1 MKKTIIVMPVAN
13 EETTM
18 GGIIEKILAL
28 PYDNLYLYP
37 VMDNYSTDGTRAII
51 EKYEKKTDRVKLI
64 FYKESYGV
72 ISCYLEGFR
81 HALKD
86 GAERVI
92 EMDGGGSHLP
102 EEIPR
107 FIEKLDEGYDCVWG
121 SRFVEG
127 GGISHHPLY
136 RRILSS
142 GGTILANVVL
152 GTRLKDMTSGFE
164 GFQRYVLEDLKLD
177 RFLSTGH
184 MYQTEMR
191 YYCRNYRTVE
201 VPIHYVGSES
211 SFRFQ
216 VVAEA
221 LRILF
226 QLKKAG
232 KTIYRDSGKSTT
244 DKQLARIHLLHERD
258 HRSLWL
264 QGGHGKDYRI
274 ADIAGPYA

>member
-1 MKKTIIVMPVAN
+1 MKKTIIVMPIAN
-13 EETTM
+13 EEAT
-18 GGIIEKILAL
+18 IAEVFDEILSL
-28 PYDNLYLYP
+28 SYDNLYIYP
-37 VMDNYSTDGTRAII
+37 VMDNYSKDGTQKIVEEYA
-51 EKYEKKTDRVKLI
+51 KKTDRVKLI

-81 HALKD
+81 RALED
-86 GAERVI
+86 GAEQII

-102 EEIPR
+102 AEVPQ
-107 FIEKLDEGYDCVWG
+107 FIEKLEEGYDCVWG

-127 GGISHHPLY
+127 GGISNHPLY

-164 GFQRYVLEDLKLD
+164 GFQRRILENMDLD
-177 RFLSTGH
+177 NFLSKGH

-191 YYCRNYRTVE
+191 YYCRNYHTVE

-211 SFRFQ
+211 SFRMKS
-216 VVAEA
+216 VTEA

-226 QLKKAG
+226 KLKRNEMSVMK
-232 KTIYRDSGKSTT
+232 R
-244 DKQLARIHLLHERD
+244 
-258 HRSLWL
+258 
-264 QGGHGKDYRI
+264 
-274 ADIAGPYA
+274 